1 MGVKYDSADQQGHT
15 PNFEKIVDRC
25 NASIIIIDTG
35 MSRAY
40 GGVLSALE
48 IVYELYPTAP
58 AAGGHDDHRQEPFAA
73 SSFNTTAQSEGKR
86 YREKEVV
93 TAIYEKKRKILAQV
107 EQVIV
112 L

>member
-1 MGVKYDSADQQGHT
+1 
-15 PNFEKIVDRC
+15 
-25 NASIIIIDTG
+25 

-48 IVYELYPTAP
+48 IVYELYPITSKP
-58 AAGGHDDHRQEPFAA
+58 SIGHDDHRQEPFAVDA
-73 SSFNTTAQSEGKR
+73 NTTVSTTDNEGLMSGKR

-93 TAIYEKKRKILAQV
+93 TAIYEKKRKVLAVV
-107 EQVIV
+107 EQEVE

>member
-1 MGVKYDSADQQGHT
+1 LIANAQGHT
-15 PNFEKIVDRC
+15 PDFEKIVDRC
-25 NASIIIIDTG
+25 NASIIIVDTG

-48 IVYELYPTAP
+48 IVYELYPTADKIES
-58 AAGGHDDHRQEPFAA
+58 GHGDHRQEPFVGTN
-73 SSFNTTAQSEGKR
+73 SSALATSKR

-93 TAIYEKKRKILAQV
+93 TAIYEKKRKILAHV
-107 EQVIV
+107 EQVIE